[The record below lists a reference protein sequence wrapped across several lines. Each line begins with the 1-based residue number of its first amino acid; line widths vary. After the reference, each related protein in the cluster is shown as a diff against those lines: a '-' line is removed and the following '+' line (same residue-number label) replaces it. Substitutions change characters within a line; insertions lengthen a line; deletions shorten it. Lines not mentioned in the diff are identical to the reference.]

1 MGRVLAAAEANKAE
15 IIVEVTGDCPLVD
28 HRLID
33 RGIEEFFNRKIDY
46 ASNIIP
52 VTFPIGFDVQV
63 FPTKV
68 LAEVARLTTDP
79 VDRVHVSYYI
89 YNHPEQYRL
98 YNWSAEGEYYWPELR
113 VTLDEKAD
121 YELLKIIFE
130 RLLPINEDFTALE
143 VIKFLR
149 ANPKLLDINKHVRQK
164 EIDEE

>member
-1 MGRVLAAAEANKAE
+1 MKVQQ
-15 IIVEVTGDCPLVD
+15 TP
-28 HRLID
+28 
-33 RGIEEFFNRKIDY
+33 F
-46 ASNIIP
+46 AS
-52 VTFPIGFDVQV
+52 FDVQV